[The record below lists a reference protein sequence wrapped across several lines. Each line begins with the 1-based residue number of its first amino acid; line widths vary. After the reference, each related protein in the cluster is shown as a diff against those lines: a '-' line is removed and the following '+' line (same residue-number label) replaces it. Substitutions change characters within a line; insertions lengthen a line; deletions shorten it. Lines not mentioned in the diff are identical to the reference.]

1 MCILLPLWYL
11 SPFIKG
17 VGGFLTG
24 LATGVASC
32 VALPVT
38 GVCVGAYQVTR
49 GVVNSAEAVS
59 AASQGMV
66 WNEDTREWFYY
77 RLDDEADQV
86 KNIEEQRK
94 KESDGGATTDGPLR
108 QVKDDTYYNL
118 LGVPTNANQSQIKK
132 AYYIKARKCHPDKG
146 GSPEKFQELGH
157 AYQVLAN
164 EQTRAAY
171 DRDGLDDNTENKLH
185 MKDID
190 PFVFFAVMFG
200 SEGVQPYI
208 GELWIASKAETFL
221 KDSRMAQ
228 ELAANMKQD
237 GTETDDPEKQSRR
250 EEHVK
255 QLLEEDEFAQR
266 RRQVTCALNLRR
278 RIQPY
283 VESDDVMDES
293 EFVVTVQAE
302 AAKICQSS
310 FGHVFCTTIGKT
322 LELEATEFLGFSR
335 SIFGSWDAHS
345 ASFQKQAATLSNNVK
360 VINAGITAIRAGSQA
375 IKEVESVQ
383 KQQMEQAKQ
392 NLDGKA
398 ASPLDSNNAKETME
412 KLEDTLPAILE
423 LAWAFNVRDI
433 TRTLKKVCHKLFH
446 DASVDREIRWKR
458 AEAVRI
464 FGREFYA
471 IGKASETTKNLN
483 SNRGD
488 KDEIK
493 LRAEIAAMTTLA
505 KAQGQEISEQEAE
518 LLIRQQRQM
527 KQASKR
533 ATSQSQQ
540 PDESKQACL

>member
-1 MCILLPLWYL
+1 
-11 SPFIKG
+11 
-17 VGGFLTG
+17 
-24 LATGVASC
+24 
-32 VALPVT
+32 
-38 GVCVGAYQVTR
+38 
-49 GVVNSAEAVS
+49 
-59 AASQGMV
+59 
-66 WNEDTREWFYY
+66 
-77 RLDDEADQV
+77 
-86 KNIEEQRK
+86 
-94 KESDGGATTDGPLR
+94 
-108 QVKDDTYYNL
+108 
-118 LGVPTNANQSQIKK
+118 
-132 AYYIKARKCHPDKG
+132 
-146 GSPEKFQELGH
+146 
-157 AYQVLAN
+157 
-164 EQTRAAY
+164 
-171 DRDGLDDNTENKLH
+171 

-208 GELWIASKAETFL
+208 GELWIASKAETLL

-228 ELAANMKQD
+228 ELAANMKQE
-237 GTETDDPEKQSRR
+237 GAESDDPEKQSRR

-266 RRQVTCALNLRR
+266 RRQVTCALNLRK
-278 RIQPY
+278 RIQPF
-283 VESDDVMDES
+283 VDSDDGMDES

-322 LELEATEFLGFSR
+322 LELEATEFLGFSKN
-335 SIFGSWDAHS
+335 IFGSWDAHA
-345 ASFQKQAATLSNNVK
+345 ASFQKQAASLSNNVK

-375 IKEVESVQ
+375 MKEVESVQ

-392 NLDGKA
+392 NLDGKPS
-398 ASPLDSNNAKETME
+398 SPLDSNNAKETME

-433 TRTLKKVCHKLFH
+433 NRTLKKVCHKLFH
-446 DASVDREIRWKR
+446 DASVDREVRWKR

-464 FGREFYA
+464 FGREFHA

-488 KDEIK
+488 KEEIK

-533 ATSQSQQ
+533 ATTESQPQ
-540 PDESKQACL
+540 ESNQD